1 MKYILNIKRTSF
13 IKLLMLFFLFTG
25 SVLANA
31 QSIKGAVKDEKGEV
45 LIGVSVLVKGT
56 TTGTVSD
63 IDGNFTINAGPKE
76 TLKVSYLGYTS
87 QEISVNGR
95 KNIVITL
102 VENSKLLDEV
112 VVVGYGTQKKSD
124 VTGAMI
130 RVGEKDIE
138 SRPVSNAF
146 EAMQGKAAGVDIT
159 SNERPGEIGN
169 INIRGVRSLT
179 ASNTPLYV
187 VDGIPVMSTSGIETL
202 NPSDI
207 EAIDVLKDASA
218 TAIYGSRGANGVIL
232 VTTKKGKE
240 GKLSLNYSGTVT
252 SETLE
257 DRTKMMD
264 ASEYLTWRR
273 WAYYYAD
280 PKQYPRGDAPTQAN
294 DYKIFLGANDQYAWN
309 NIMKGWAT
317 GTWDGS
323 KVETTDWGSMVTR
336 TGISTEHNL
345 NASGGTDKMKAYA
358 SFGYLNNQG
367 TMKGQ
372 DYIRYSVKASVDL
385 NPVKWFEMGA
395 SINTAY
401 SIQNYGQSNE
411 GGQVSGPGSIY
422 AAARANLPYAVPYD
436 ADGNRIIYPGGDD
449 MIKTA
454 VNEWEYSQDERKMFR
469 ALGSLY
475 VQLNIMKGLKYRV
488 NFGPDFRYY
497 KNGIF
502 IDKQSVNRN
511 GSPNWAS
518 LENQHDFS
526 WTLDN
531 LIYYDKKINKHTFG
545 ATLLQTSSAWNHDY
559 SYMRALGVPLA
570 SQKWNAL
577 NTTNVTSLDNWDSGL
592 TERQLMSYMGR
603 FNYGFDDRYLVT
615 VSGRWDGAS
624 QLSNGHKWAFF
635 PSAALAWRVDQE
647 AWMKDLTWVNQ
658 LKVRLGVG
666 TTGNSAIDPYQTK
679 GGVVSL
685 FYPYGTSAT
694 SGYVPSE
701 SLIDGGSLAMAN
713 QNLGWEKTTQ
723 YNLGIDYSLFKG
735 RISGIIDVYKSNT
748 SDLLMQMSI
757 PALTGYTTT
766 YANVGKTKNI
776 GFDFTL
782 NTVNVQTK
790 DFVWETGLNAAW
802 QKDEIVSLS
811 NGKEDDIS
819 NLWFIGQANGVI
831 YNYQSAGLW
840 HEEDAAEMA
849 KFNANGH
856 NFQVGQA
863 RPVDQN
869 GDYKIDANNDRVII
883 GHTRPRWTVGMTNSF
898 TYKNF
903 DLSIFLYGRLG
914 YTVST
919 GGEWQGGRYVQR
931 SISYYNENNKNA
943 TYQKPIYN
951 VAGGDPYYT
960 ILGYRDGSFI
970 KIRNINLG
978 YTFSK
983 SICKTLHLENLK
995 VYVQAKNPG
1004 MLFSKIRWL
1013 DEDLGGSTWNRGFV
1027 FGLNVGF

>member
-1 MKYILNIKRTSF
+1 
-13 IKLLMLFFLFTG
+13 MLFFLFTG

-31 QSIKGAVKDEKGEV
+31 QSIKGTVKDEKGEV

-56 TTGTVSD
+56 TIGTVSD

-102 VENSKLLDEV
+102 VESSKLLDEV

-317 GTWDGS
+317 DTWDGS

-422 AAARANLPYAVPYD
+422 AAARANLPYAVPYA

-603 FNYGFDDRYLVT
+603 FNYGFDDKYLVT

-624 QLSNGHKWAFF
+624 QLSSGHKWAFF

-723 YNLGIDYSLFKG
+723 YNLGVDYSLLKG
-735 RISGIIDVYKSNT
+735 RISGVIDVYKSNT

-782 NTVNVQTK
+782 NSVNVQTK

-995 VYVQAKNPG
+995 VYAQAKNPG
-1004 MLFSKIRWL
+1004 MLFSKISWL

>member
-13 IKLLMLFFLFTG
+13 IKLFMLFFLFTG

-31 QSIKGAVKDEKGEV
+31 QSIKGTVKDEKGEV

-56 TTGTVSD
+56 TIGTVSD

-102 VENSKLLDEV
+102 VESSKLLDEV

-317 GTWDGS
+317 DTWDGS

-422 AAARANLPYAVPYD
+422 AAARANLPYAVPYA

-603 FNYGFDDRYLVT
+603 FNYGFDDKYLVT

-624 QLSNGHKWAFF
+624 QLSSGHKWAFF

-723 YNLGIDYSLFKG
+723 YNLGVDYSLLKG
-735 RISGIIDVYKSNT
+735 RISGVIDVYKSNT

-782 NTVNVQTK
+782 NSVNVQTK

-995 VYVQAKNPG
+995 VYAQAKNPG
-1004 MLFSKIRWL
+1004 MLFSKISWL

>member
-401 SIQNYGQSNE
+401 SIQNYGQSNDRFLDP
-411 GGQVSGPGSIY
+411 V
-422 AAARANLPYAVPYD
+422 VF
-436 ADGNRIIYPGGDD
+436 
-449 MIKTA
+449 T
-454 VNEWEYSQDERKMFR
+454 
-469 ALGSLY
+469 
-475 VQLNIMKGLKYRV
+475 QLL
-488 NFGPDFRYY
+488 
-497 KNGIF
+497 
-502 IDKQSVNRN
+502 
-511 GSPNWAS
+511 
-518 LENQHDFS
+518 
-526 WTLDN
+526 
-531 LIYYDKKINKHTFG
+531 
-545 ATLLQTSSAWNHDY
+545 
-559 SYMRALGVPLA
+559 
-570 SQKWNAL
+570 
-577 NTTNVTSLDNWDSGL
+577 GL
-592 TERQLMSYMGR
+592 TCLMLFLMMR
-603 FNYGFDDRYLVT
+603 MAT
-615 VSGRWDGAS
+615 VS
-624 QLSNGHKWAFF
+624 
-635 PSAALAWRVDQE
+635 
-647 AWMKDLTWVNQ
+647 
-658 LKVRLGVG
+658 
-666 TTGNSAIDPYQTK
+666 
-679 GGVVSL
+679 
-685 FYPYGTSAT
+685 
-694 SGYVPSE
+694 
-701 SLIDGGSLAMAN
+701 
-713 QNLGWEKTTQ
+713 
-723 YNLGIDYSLFKG
+723 
-735 RISGIIDVYKSNT
+735 
-748 SDLLMQMSI
+748 
-757 PALTGYTTT
+757 
-766 YANVGKTKNI
+766 
-776 GFDFTL
+776 
-782 NTVNVQTK
+782 
-790 DFVWETGLNAAW
+790 
-802 QKDEIVSLS
+802 
-811 NGKEDDIS
+811 
-819 NLWFIGQANGVI
+819 FI
-831 YNYQSAGLW
+831 
-840 HEEDAAEMA
+840 
-849 KFNANGH
+849 
-856 NFQVGQA
+856 QVGM
-863 RPVDQN
+863 
-869 GDYKIDANNDRVII
+869 I
-883 GHTRPRWTVGMTNSF
+883 
-898 TYKNF
+898 
-903 DLSIFLYGRLG
+903 
-914 YTVST
+914 
-919 GGEWQGGRYVQR
+919 
-931 SISYYNENNKNA
+931 
-943 TYQKPIYN
+943 
-951 VAGGDPYYT
+951 
-960 ILGYRDGSFI
+960 
-970 KIRNINLG
+970 
-978 YTFSK
+978 
-983 SICKTLHLENLK
+983 
-995 VYVQAKNPG
+995 
-1004 MLFSKIRWL
+1004 
-1013 DEDLGGSTWNRGFV
+1013 
-1027 FGLNVGF
+1027 

>member
-1 MKYILNIKRTSF
+1 
-13 IKLLMLFFLFTG
+13 
-25 SVLANA
+25 
-31 QSIKGAVKDEKGEV
+31 
-45 LIGVSVLVKGT
+45 
-56 TTGTVSD
+56 
-63 IDGNFTINAGPKE
+63 
-76 TLKVSYLGYTS
+76 
-87 QEISVNGR
+87 
-95 KNIVITL
+95 
-102 VENSKLLDEV
+102 
-112 VVVGYGTQKKSD
+112 
-124 VTGAMI
+124 
-130 RVGEKDIE
+130 
-138 SRPVSNAF
+138 
-146 EAMQGKAAGVDIT
+146 
-159 SNERPGEIGN
+159 
-169 INIRGVRSLT
+169 
-179 ASNTPLYV
+179 
-187 VDGIPVMSTSGIETL
+187 
-202 NPSDI
+202 
-207 EAIDVLKDASA
+207 
-218 TAIYGSRGANGVIL
+218 
-232 VTTKKGKE
+232 
-240 GKLSLNYSGTVT
+240 
-252 SETLE
+252 
-257 DRTKMMD
+257 
-264 ASEYLTWRR
+264 
-273 WAYYYAD
+273 
-280 PKQYPRGDAPTQAN
+280 
-294 DYKIFLGANDQYAWN
+294 
-309 NIMKGWAT
+309 
-317 GTWDGS
+317 
-323 KVETTDWGSMVTR
+323 
-336 TGISTEHNL
+336 
-345 NASGGTDKMKAYA
+345 
-358 SFGYLNNQG
+358 
-367 TMKGQ
+367 
-372 DYIRYSVKASVDL
+372 
-385 NPVKWFEMGA
+385 
-395 SINTAY
+395 
-401 SIQNYGQSNE
+401 
-411 GGQVSGPGSIY
+411 
-422 AAARANLPYAVPYD
+422 LPYAVPYD